1 MGSYGMMATKAQHPS
16 GGDKGPPT
24 LFWLQCGACGGDS
37 MALLGVHEPDIG
49 ELVRELGLELL
60 WHPSVSRTTPGA
72 FRQMVDDILAD
83 RRPLDVLCVEGSII
97 RGPGGTGMFDT
108 FGGAPKRDLATALA
122 RKAGVVVAV
131 GTCAGFGGV
140 GAAGEVEATG
150 LQFLG
155 RQRGG
160 VLGAPFAGRSGLPV
174 INLPGCPVPPEVLGG
189 ALAALL
195 RGTALPLNEF
205 QMPLE
210 WYGVLVH
217 QGCTRNEYHEF
228 RVEDHQFGMPG
239 CLFYHLGCQGP
250 MTYGS
255 CNKLLWSGRTS
266 RTRVGVPCVGCKD
279 PEFPKAHPFFRTRNV
294 EGVPLD
300 LPVGVDRA
308 HFLAYK
314 TMAEAAAPERLRERK
329 NPV

>member
-1 MGSYGMMATKAQHPS
+1 MATGRIQQPQQTEERAPN
-16 GGDKGPPT
+16 
-24 LFWLQCGACGGDS
+24 LFWLQCGACSGDS
-37 MALLGVHEPDIG
+37 MSLLGVDDPDLG
-49 ELVRELGLELL
+49 ELVRDVGLEIL
-60 WHPSVSRTTPGA
+60 WHPSASRTTPGE
-72 FRQMVDDILAD
+72 FQEMVDLLVSGRKPLDIL
-83 RRPLDVLCVEGSII
+83 CIEGAII

-108 FGGAPKRDLATALA
+108 FAGSPKKDLAVALA
-122 RKAGVVVAV
+122 RKAQFVVAV
-131 GTCAGFGGV
+131 GTCAGFGGIP
-140 GAAGEVEATG
+140 ASGETEATG
-150 LQFLG
+150 LQFHG
-155 RQRGG
+155 RTRGG
-160 VLGAPFAGRSGLPV
+160 VLGNKFTARSGLPV
-174 INLPGCPVPPEVLGG
+174 INLPGCPCGPEIVGG

-195 RGTALPLNEF
+195 RGEALPLNEY

-228 RVEDHQFGMPG
+228 RVEDQRFGQPG

-279 PEFPKAHPFFRTRNV
+279 PDFPKPHPFFRTRNI
-294 EGVPLD
+294 EGLPVD

-314 TMAEAAAPERLRERK
+314 TMAEAVAPERLKERK
-329 NPV
+329 QPV